1 MYIAIANAIY
11 SSLLQGSRGGFPQ
24 ACFGLDY
31 NAITSDFTFTRNSFA
46 TRVNEFGLIETVTA

>member
-11 SSLLQGSRGGFPQ
+11 SSTLQGSGGGFPK
-24 ACFGLDY
+24 ACFVLDY

-46 TRVNEFGLIETVTA
+46 TRVNEFGLI